1 MGGMDEGKKI
11 GKKWMIHGL
20 EISAIKNTIYG
31 KVQKG
36 NPHNNLTY
44 PNKLEIRNDERK
56 WICIF

>member
-1 MGGMDEGKKI
+1 MGKKI

-44 PNKLEIRNDERK
+44 PNKLEI
-56 WICIF
+56 